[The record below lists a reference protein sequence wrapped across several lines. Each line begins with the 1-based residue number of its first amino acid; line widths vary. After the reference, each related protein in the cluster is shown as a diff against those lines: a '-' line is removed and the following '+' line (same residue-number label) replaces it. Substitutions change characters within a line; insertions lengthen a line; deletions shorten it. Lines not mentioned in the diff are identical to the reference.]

1 MAMIRQKKKNLILS
15 MILGMIVTSIPLGIY
30 GGTMTYKKTDAEKKA
45 QALEAQMAGEKEYT
59 AYCLKESGH
68 KGDLLDEDALVP
80 VVVKTESDFFVP
92 DKSDLL
98 GKHLS
103 AETKAGIMI
112 TDSMVYEAGAQTGS
126 IRTYLYDY
134 IVLPEGITAQD
145 QFDIRIRFPDG
156 EDYIVATGKRVESMV
171 DTGAFIHATEEEN
184 IMLSSAWADAA
195 VYEGTKIYASLYT
208 SDYQTDSVVNYP
220 VNLYTTE
227 QMSWNQNLTQS
238 MDTETNRI
246 NRQMLEQN
254 LFDFMG
260 VMMGGETLPE
270 A

>member
-15 MILGMIVTSIPLGIY
+15 MILGMIVTAIPLGIY

-145 QFDIRIRFPDG
+145 QFDIRIRFPKS
-156 EDYIVATGKRVESMV
+156 EAKRS
-171 DTGAFIHATEEEN
+171 
-184 IMLSSAWADAA
+184 
-195 VYEGTKIYASLYT
+195 
-208 SDYQTDSVVNYP
+208 
-220 VNLYTTE
+220 
-227 QMSWNQNLTQS
+227 
-238 MDTETNRI
+238 
-246 NRQMLEQN
+246 
-254 LFDFMG
+254 
-260 VMMGGETLPE
+260 
-270 A
+270 

>member
-1 MAMIRQKKKNLILS
+1 
-15 MILGMIVTSIPLGIY
+15 
-30 GGTMTYKKTDAEKKA
+30 
-45 QALEAQMAGEKEYT
+45 
-59 AYCLKESGH
+59 
-68 KGDLLDEDALVP
+68 
-80 VVVKTESDFFVP
+80 
-92 DKSDLL
+92 
-98 GKHLS
+98 
-103 AETKAGIMI
+103 MI

-134 IVLPEGITAQD
+134 IVLPEGITTQD

-195 VYEGTKIYASLYT
+195 VYEGTK
-208 SDYQTDSVVNYP
+208 
-220 VNLYTTE
+220 E